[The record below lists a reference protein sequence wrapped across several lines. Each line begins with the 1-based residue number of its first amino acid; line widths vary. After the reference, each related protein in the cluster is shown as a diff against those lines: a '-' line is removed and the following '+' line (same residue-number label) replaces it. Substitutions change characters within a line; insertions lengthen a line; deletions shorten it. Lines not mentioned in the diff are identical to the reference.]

1 MTGHRPLKI
10 GVVGL
15 GFGVDVHVPGFRCLP
30 DVGVVALLGKNRERA
45 SDAERRS
52 GISATTCFKRFFD
65 RELDAVSVA
74 VPPAEVEAIVNL
86 CLERNLSVLCEKP
99 LGPDLATAKRLLE
112 RSDAVTTAVDFEFA
126 ELETFAALYELIHS
140 GGIGGIRHM
149 QINWLNES
157 WMHRS
162 GKWSWKTDAGRHGG
176 VLNLFGTHVLY
187 LAELLLGPITSLSAR
202 LDSSVTAG
210 LRPSLNL
217 RAAEELAHA
226 IFEHDSGAVTA
237 MTVGNAN
244 PGLASHRWT
253 VVGTTGTAVL
263 ENTTKDYMGGFTL
276 LARRADGEVLLEK
289 SETKGEGDGRLM
301 PFTKL
306 AARFVAA
313 VRAGDR
319 CVPGFLHGARV
330 QLLIDAIR
338 LAAQERRLI
347 KISEVA

>member
-1 MTGHRPLKI
+1 
-10 GVVGL
+10 
-15 GFGVDVHVPGFRCLP
+15 
-30 DVGVVALLGKNRERA
+30 
-45 SDAERRS
+45 
-52 GISATTCFKRFFD
+52 
-65 RELDAVSVA
+65 
-74 VPPAEVEAIVNL
+74 
-86 CLERNLSVLCEKP
+86 
-99 LGPDLATAKRLLE
+99 
-112 RSDAVTTAVDFEFA
+112 
-126 ELETFAALYELIHS
+126 
-140 GGIGGIRHM
+140 
-149 QINWLNES
+149 
-157 WMHRS
+157 
-162 GKWSWKTDAGRHGG
+162 
-176 VLNLFGTHVLY
+176 
-187 LAELLLGPITSLSAR
+187 
-202 LDSSVTAG
+202 VTAG

-276 LARRADGEVLLEK
+276 LARRADGELLLEK
-289 SETKGEGDGRLM
+289 SEAKGEGGDGRLM

-306 AARFVAA
+306 AVRFVAA

-347 KISEVA
+347 EISEVA